1 MTKNYWDPF
10 EYDKLKLLCHKEK
23 VQSLMD
29 VQSGIKIL
37 DNMPP
42 ISVEMH
48 LTDNCNLNCPWCTD
62 RDLHGNGATL
72 PLDKIKEMFRY
83 FFILI
88 LPFII

>member
-1 MTKNYWDPF
+1 MIKNYWDPF

-23 VQSLMD
+23 VQSIMD

-48 LTDNCNLNCPWCTD
+48 LTDNCNLT
-62 RDLHGNGATL
+62 
-72 PLDKIKEMFRY
+72 
-83 FFILI
+83 
-88 LPFII
+88 